1 MTRKFSSVS
10 VQTTLASGISNT
22 ATSMTL
28 ATGTAAGLMGGV
40 TLTAGNVDQF
50 TVAIDPDTI
59 SEEIVF
65 VTGVSG
71 DTLTIV
77 RGRAGSSAVTHSG
90 GATIKHVLT
99 SDDLDYFTATAT
111 TVGSSINTSTFTNK
125 GDILVATSAGNVTRL
140 GVGTNGYGLVADS
153 AQTTGV
159 KWAAVGDTTTSG
171 TQTLT
176 NKTISLGSNTVT
188 GTTAQFNTALT
199 DDDFATLTNT
209 VTLTNKTL
217 TAPTITAGTSSEIKL
232 TAPKEFVTVS
242 ATAAT
247 GTINYDAKTQGVLYY
262 QNNATANF
270 TLNFR
275 GNSTTTLAS
284 SLGTGDAITVLF
296 MNTNGTTAYYPS
308 AFQIDGTSVTP
319 KWQGGT
325 APTAGNASAIDIYSF
340 TIIKTASTPTYVV
353 FASQTKFA

>member
-28 ATGTAAGLMGGV
+28 ATGTAAALMGGV
-40 TLTAGNVDQF
+40 TLAAGNVDQF
-50 TVAIDPDTI
+50 TVAIDHDTI

-77 RGRAGSSAVTHSG
+77 RARAGTSGITHSG
-90 GATIKHVLT
+90 GASVKHVLT
-99 SDDLDYFTATAT
+99 SDDLDYFTTTAT
-111 TVGSSINTSTFTNK
+111 IVGTAINASTFTNK
-125 GDILVATSAGNVTRL
+125 GDIITATGAGAVTRL
-140 GVGTNGYGLVADS
+140 GVGTNNFVLTADS
-153 AQTTGV
+153 TQATGI
-159 KWAAVGDTTTSG
+159 KWAAGGDVTTSG

-176 NKTISLGSNTVT
+176 NKTVALGSNTVS

-217 TAPTITAGTSSEIKL
+217 TAPTITTGTSSEIKL

-247 GTINYDAKTQGVLYY
+247 GTIAYNCKTQGVLYY
-262 QNNATANF
+262 TTNATANF

-275 GNSTTTLAS
+275 GDATTTLAS
-284 SLGTGDAITVLF
+284 TLGTGDSITVVFL
-296 MNTNGTTAYYPS
+296 NTNGTTAYYPTV
-308 AFQIDGTSVTP
+308 FQIDGTAVTP
-319 KWQGGT
+319 KWQGGL
-325 APTAGNASAIDIYSF
+325 APTAGNASSIDSYVF
-340 TIIKTASTPTYVV
+340 TIVKTAATPTYVV